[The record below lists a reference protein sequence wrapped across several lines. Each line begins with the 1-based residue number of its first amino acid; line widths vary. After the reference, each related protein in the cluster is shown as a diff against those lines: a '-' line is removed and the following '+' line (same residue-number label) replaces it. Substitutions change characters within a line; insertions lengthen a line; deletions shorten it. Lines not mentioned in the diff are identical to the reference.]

1 MSQKVRKP
9 DKENKVS
16 NENKKENKHK
26 PIFTAISIVVLLLLG
41 AAVFFGT
48 YYIMIDKST
57 SSYEKEM
64 DLAIKQITEENKKV
78 GAYNKNLT
86 IDPEKAKE
94 NLEGNISKLKSI
106 KDLINTEVPTEKY
119 RLSHRYLIDGLNN
132 NISLYRQILVM
143 LQNPGSK
150 DIERSLTSLAKFEED
165 CEKNYS
171 LFSVKSLK
179 IALPNEAKNFIKNT
193 NEYLTEVVRINKD
206 LEIQNS
212 QNVEFTESMDKV
224 IEDFEEIKTDF
235 SSLLERARDGRDTF
249 ENVIST
255 MDSYKDKYLALKE
268 DFSTIAVPQNARK
281 TQNYFNSVLDDY
293 SLFLQEIK
301 FAVSSEKDKTSDKPL
316 QGATLKVIYAASN
329 ERYLTMDNNFNNFL
343 KIYNDFKENFIK
355 Q

>member
-1 MSQKVRKP
+1 MSQKASKP
-9 DKENKVS
+9 DKGNKVS
-16 NENKKENKHK
+16 DKNKKETKHK
-26 PIFTAISIVVLLLLG
+26 PLITVISIIVLLLLG

-48 YYIMIDKST
+48 YFLMIDKSA
-57 SSYEKEM
+57 SSYEK
-64 DLAIKQITEENKKV
+64 AIDSAINQITEENKKV
-78 GAYNKNLT
+78 GTYNKSLT

-94 NLEGNISKLKSI
+94 NLEDNINKLKSI
-106 KDLINTEVPTEKY
+106 KDLINTEIPTEKY
-119 RLSHRYLIDGLNN
+119 RLSHRYLIEGLNN

-150 DIERSLTSLAKFEED
+150 DIERSLSSLAKYEED

-171 LFSVKSLK
+171 LFSIKTLK
-179 IALPNEAKNFIKNT
+179 IALPSEAKDFIKNT
-193 NEYLTEVVRINKD
+193 NDYLTEVVRINKD

-212 QNVEFTESMDKV
+212 QNVEFAESMDKV
-224 IEDFEEIKTDF
+224 IEAFEEIKTDF
-235 SSLLERARDGRDTF
+235 SPHLEKARAGKDSL

-255 MDSYKDKYLALKE
+255 IDSYKDKYLALKG

-301 FAVSSEKDKTSDKPL
+301 FAVSSEKDKALDKPMP
-316 QGATLKVIYAASN
+316 GETLKVIYAAST
-329 ERYLTMDNNFNNFL
+329 ERYLTMDNNFTNFL
-343 KIYNDFKENFIK
+343 KVYKDFKENNIK